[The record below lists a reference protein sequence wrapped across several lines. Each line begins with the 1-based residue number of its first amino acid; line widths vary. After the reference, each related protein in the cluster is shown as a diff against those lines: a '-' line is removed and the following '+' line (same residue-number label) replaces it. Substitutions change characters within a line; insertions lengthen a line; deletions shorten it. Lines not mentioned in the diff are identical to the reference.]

1 MNNKSNTDWDMR
13 GKVSLITGANA
24 GIGKR
29 TAKRLAELGSQ
40 VIIVCRNA
48 AGGSSAV
55 EEIQRE
61 IGNPNVVMI
70 QCDLSS
76 QESVRRLLKRD
87 LRLPCGRSI
96 FNSYKR

>member
-1 MNNKSNTDWDMR
+1 MR
-13 GKVSLITGANA
+13 GKVSLITGANT

-61 IGNPNVVMI
+61 IGNPNSYWDKPRI
-70 QCDLSS
+70 ISS
-76 QESVRRLLKRD
+76 PKITN
-87 LRLPCGRSI
+87 SI
-96 FNSYKR
+96 